1 MAAFATFLKI
11 VSSNK
16 LKNRFLFSDETTF
29 ESRQELLA
37 RVPSLTS
44 LNGSPVSSS
53 EISVSVPKLF
63 NISHFNRLEN
73 PVLRASLY

>member
-16 LKNRFLFSDETTF
+16 LKNRFSFSDETTF

-53 EISVSVPKLF
+53 EISVSVLKLF
-63 NISHFNRLEN
+63 NTAESAILIG
-73 PVLRASLY
+73 

>member
-1 MAAFATFLKI
+1 MPAFATFLKI

-16 LKNRFLFSDETTF
+16 LKNRFFFSDETTF

-53 EISVSVPKLF
+53 EISVSVLKLF

-73 PVLRASLY
+73 LVLRASLH